1 MWPLSIFLFLGT
13 AIAPQNPLDISQD
26 FPQLKLPVM
35 QHWQL
40 DGRKLTAERRRNT
53 CYTMRSYFFRRQDGQ
68 APVPAGMI
76 TCTPA
81 DILQNRQVSPRPR
94 VRLVPLAVEDDAQ

>member
-13 AIAPQNPLDISQD
+13 ALAPHSPLGLSHD

-35 QHWQL
+35 QHRQL
-40 DGRKLTAERRRNT
+40 DGRELTEERRRNT

-94 VRLVPLAVEDDAQ
+94 VRFVPLAIENDAQ

>member
-13 AIAPQNPLDISQD
+13 AVAPQNPLNVFQD
-26 FPQLKLPVM
+26 FRQLKLPVV
-35 QHWQL
+35 QHRQL
-40 DGRKLTAERRRNT
+40 DGRKLTEESRRNT

-81 DILQNRQVSPRPR
+81 DILQNRQVSPTPR
-94 VRLVPLAVEDDAQ
+94 VRLVPLAVEDNEQ